1 MDTIGR
7 PRLEV
12 HVDREPEAAAPE
24 ESAQGAA
31 TPQSVAPDRVAIM
44 AGLADH
50 GPALL
55 TLARFL
61 VRDEAEA
68 RDLVQQTLEIALRH
82 LDDLR
87 DPARLGAWLSTIEAR
102 EAMRTRRRLLRLV
115 RFDAQIREIPTVA
128 GPDEQALA
136 LRDALRRL
144 PPRMRAAVVL
154 HHMAGLSIDETA
166 AVMSVSPNTT
176 KSELK
181 KGLRRLRE
189 ILDE

>member
-1 MDTIGR
+1 
-7 PRLEV
+7 
-12 HVDREPEAAAPE
+12 VDREPEAVAPGAAAP
-24 ESAQGAA
+24 GAA
-31 TPQSVAPDRVAIM
+31 TPETVVPDRVAIM
-44 AGLADH
+44 AALADH

-87 DPARLGAWLSTIEAR
+87 DPARLGPWLTTIEAR

-115 RFDAQIREIPTVA
+115 RFDAQIREIPTMA

-144 PPRMRAAVVL
+144 PARMRAAVVL

-166 AVMSVSPNTT
+166 AAMSVSPNTT

-189 ILDE
+189 MLDE